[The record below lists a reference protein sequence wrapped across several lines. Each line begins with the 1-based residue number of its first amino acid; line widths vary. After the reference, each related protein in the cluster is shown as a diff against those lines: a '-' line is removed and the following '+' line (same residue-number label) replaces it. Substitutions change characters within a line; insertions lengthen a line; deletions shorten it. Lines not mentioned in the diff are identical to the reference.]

1 MFLRVS
7 SPDLQG
13 PQIQTEQD
21 RKGGV
26 REPETQSADEGTDP
40 TWTLSQCPGS
50 KVSPSWAQ
58 CPADKSQTACPAA
71 GRGRRA
77 GQHCAAPGTCDI
89 QGPAEPPPSTEEQ
102 TMPGSAE
109 MNWSSVSRK
118 ARSRPL
124 AGAVPAQEGK
134 EPDPKSHSPQGG
146 GGYLGC
152 YLVARKTFQHLRHW
166 GPRAFPEQGWFLIS
180 QQSVAPRDQQ

>member
-146 GGYLGC
+146 GDIWDVILWLERPSSISGIG
-152 YLVARKTFQHLRHW
+152 VQE
-166 GPRAFPEQGWFLIS
+166 PSQSRAGS
-180 QQSVAPRDQQ
+180 